1 MGENGAYYSTV
12 GVGGREGGWRHRE
25 GAMEM
30 LRENGETLRD
40 DSTPYVFLDLRIA
53 FCAVSG
59 SIAAYREN
67 GHRYID
73 ITGRVTVAKV
83 K

>member
-1 MGENGAYYSTV
+1 
-12 GVGGREGGWRHRE
+12 
-25 GAMEM
+25 MET

>member
-1 MGENGAYYSTV
+1 
-12 GVGGREGGWRHRE
+12 
-25 GAMEM
+25 MET
-30 LRENGETLRD
+30 LRAGETLRD
-40 DSTPYVFLDLRIA
+40 DSTPYVFA

-59 SIAAYREN
+59 PIAAYREN
-67 GHRYID
+67 VHRYID